1 MMSERDYA
9 PLSAACVR
17 SLSDKVYE
25 KRKLAA
31 VEIEKMVKEFAS
43 RNNTVQIKKL
53 LRVLGQ
59 EFATSQNSHLRKG
72 GLIGLAAIA
81 VGLGKD
87 TGQYTEELI
96 RPILACFCDPDLHV
110 RYNACESLYNVVKIA
125 RSAAL
130 PLFTDIFGALSKLA
144 CDPEQNV
151 KNATELLDRLM
162 KDIVTESGMF
172 DLVGFMPILRERIYT
187 KNPFGRQFMISWV
200 SVLDAVPDMDFV
212 IVLSEILDGLFI
224 ILEDPTPEIKK
235 STDTV
240 LGEFL
245 RSIKA
250 NPSKV
255 DFPGMINIL
264 INHAQSSDEL
274 LQLTAITWIREF
286 VQLSGTSM
294 LPYASGILSAIL
306 PCLAYDGDNRRNI
319 KETAANVNQCLIN
332 LITKDSLIANNMLD
346 SNETTAGKN
355 EERIKKNAEVEV
367 SENKNNEKIPDGDKA
382 VEDKK
387 VSECLDLS
395 KIVQVLTKH
404 LKQTSVPTKVAVL
417 KWIRHLFINIP
428 SKMYNHMDD
437 LFPVLMRT
445 LEDNSDEVVQQNLVV
460 LAEIINPKSAQSLDK
475 EAKNQLIT
483 SSRSVG
489 NKYFTNFIVNLLRLF
504 STDRHLL
511 EDRGAFIIRELCVLL
526 SAEDIY
532 KILAEILLEE
542 QNLRF
547 AGIMIQTLNVIL
559 LTSSELFEL
568 RNKLKDL
575 KNEESRKLFVCLYE
589 SWCHNPVAT
598 VALCL
603 LGQNYSHACDLVKS
617 FANIE
622 VTVEFLTEVDKLIQL
637 IESPI
642 FTYLRLELLE
652 RERNEALV
660 RTLYGLLMILPQS
673 DAFTTLHRRLAAIP
687 PVNSSIFS
695 NKSHSSLEKT
705 NKTTTNEEEIDFSRL
720 LRHFE
725 KVQEKHK
732 EQKNRQRL
740 NMLVNRDSIMNQG
753 FDAT

>member
-1 MMSERDYA
+1 MTSERDYA
-9 PLSAACVR
+9 PLSSACVR
-17 SLSDKVYE
+17 SLTDKLYE
-25 KRKLAA
+25 KRRAA
-31 VEIEKMVKEFAS
+31 AMEIEKMVKEFAG
-43 RNNTVQIKKL
+43 RNDVVQIKRL
-53 LRVLGQ
+53 LKVLGQ
-59 EFATSQNSHLRKG
+59 DYTTSQNSHARKG

-96 RPILACFCDPDLHV
+96 RPILACFSDADVHV
-110 RYNACESLYNVVKIA
+110 RYSACESLYNVVKIA
-125 RSAAL
+125 RSAVL

-172 DLVGFMPILRERIYT
+172 DLVGFMPVLRERIYT
-187 KNPFGRQFMISWV
+187 KSPFGRQFMISWV

-212 IVLSEILDGLFI
+212 VILPEILDGLFR

-235 STDTV
+235 ITDTV

-245 RSIKA
+245 RSIKS
-250 NPSKV
+250 NPSRV
-255 DFPGMINIL
+255 DFPGMINNL
-264 INHAQSSDEL
+264 ITHAQSSDEL
-274 LQLTAITWIREF
+274 LQLTAITWMREF
-286 VQLSGTSM
+286 VQLSGPSM

-306 PCLAYDGDNRRNI
+306 PCFTYDSDNRRNI
-319 KETAANVNQCLIN
+319 KDTATQVNSSLMK
-332 LITKDSLIANNMLD
+332 LITMEESSIKQTSNTKNVIVKDD
-346 SNETTAGKN
+346 
-355 EERIKKNAEVEV
+355 
-367 SENKNNEKIPDGDKA
+367 DGKA
-382 VEDKK
+382 VDDQVEAPT
-387 VSECLDLS
+387 LDLTS
-395 KIVQVLTKH
+395 VVEVLTKH
-404 LKQTSVPTKVAVL
+404 LKQTSVQTKVAVL
-417 KWIRHLFINIP
+417 KWIHRLFINIP
-428 SKMYNHMDD
+428 NEMYDHIED

-445 LEDNSDEVVQQNLVV
+445 LGDTSDEVVQQNLVV
-460 LAEIINPKSAQSLDK
+460 IAEIIGPKSATIEQELPREKQS
-475 EAKNQLIT
+475 I
-483 SSRSVG
+483 SSSSPVR
-489 NKYFTNFIVNLLRLF
+489 NKYFTKFIVNLLRLF

-511 EDRGAFIIRELCVLL
+511 EERGAFIIRELCVLL

-532 KILAEILLEE
+532 TILAEILLEE

-547 AGIMIQTLNVIL
+547 ACIMIQTLNVIL

-575 KNEESRKLFVCLYE
+575 KSEESRKLFVCLYE

-603 LGQNYSHACDLVKS
+603 LGQKYAHACDLVRS

-622 VTVEFLTEVDKLIQL
+622 VTVEFLTEIDKLVQL

-673 DAFTTLHRRLAAIP
+673 EAFATLHRRLAAIP
-687 PVNSSIFS
+687 PASSTIVSSKDDKKVIKINQNTSNNSD
-695 NKSHSSLEKT
+695 
-705 NKTTTNEEEIDFSRL
+705 IDFSRL
-720 LRHFE
+720 LHHFE
-725 KVQEKHK
+725 MVQENHK
-732 EQKNRQRL
+732 EQKHRHRL
-740 NMLVNRDSIMNQG
+740 SMLVERDSITNQG

>member
-1 MMSERDYA
+1 MISERDYA

-17 SLSDKVYE
+17 SLNDK
-25 KRKLAA
+25 R
-31 VEIEKMVKEFAS
+31 
-43 RNNTVQIKKL
+43 L
-53 LRVLGQ
+53 LKVLGQ
-59 EFATSQNSHLRKG
+59 DFATSQNSHTRKG

-96 RPILACFCDPDLHV
+96 RPILACFSDPDIHV
-110 RYNACESLYNVVKIA
+110 RYYACESLYNVVKIA
-125 RSAAL
+125 RSAVL

-172 DLVGFMPILRERIYT
+172 DLVGFMPILRERIYI
-187 KNPFGRQFMISWV
+187 KSPFGRQFMISWV

-212 IVLSEILDGLFI
+212 IILPEILDGLFI

-235 STDTV
+235 ITDTV

-250 NPSKV
+250 NPSRV
-255 DFPGMINIL
+255 DFQGMINIL
-264 INHAQSSDEL
+264 IVHAQSADEL
-274 LQLTAITWIREF
+274 LQLTAIAWMREF
-286 VQLSGTSM
+286 VQLSGSLM

-306 PCLAYDGDNRRNI
+306 PCLAYDSDNRKNI
-319 KETAANVNQCLIN
+319 KETAAKVNSALME
-332 LITKDSLIANNMLD
+332 LITTEDLVITCDPDDKKAN
-346 SNETTAGKN
+346 
-355 EERIKKNAEVEV
+355 KK
-367 SENKNNEKIPDGDKA
+367 
-382 VEDKK
+382 EDKPEDDK
-387 VSECLDLS
+387 KPEGLNLT
-395 KIVQVLTKH
+395 KIVEVLTKH
-404 LKQTSVPTKVAVL
+404 LKQTSVQTKIATL
-417 KWIRHLFINIP
+417 KWIYHLFIHIP
-428 SKMYNHMDD
+428 NKMYNHIDD

-445 LEDNSDEVVQQNLVV
+445 LGDNSDEVVQQNLVV
-460 LAEIINPKSAQSLDK
+460 IAEIISPQSTEDKDKSETTKISP
-475 EAKNQLIT
+475 
-483 SSRSVG
+483 
-489 NKYFTNFIVNLLRLF
+489 KYFTKFIVNLLRLF

-511 EDRGAFIIRELCVLL
+511 EDKGAFIIRELCVLL
-526 SAEDIY
+526 SAEEIY
-532 KILAEILLEE
+532 KILAKILLEE

-575 KNEESRKLFVCLYE
+575 KNEVWKNIYLFWSLITIVIVVLESRKLFVCLYE

-598 VALCL
+598 MALCL
-603 LGQNYSHACDLVKS
+603 LGQNYAHACDLVKS

-622 VTVEFLTEVDKLIQL
+622 VTVEFLTEIDKLVQL

-652 RERNEALV
+652 PERNESLV

-673 DAFTTLHRRLAAIP
+673 EAFATLQRRLTAIP
-687 PVNSSIFS
+687 PASSVIVAGKAGDPS
-695 NKSHSSLEKT
+695 N
-705 NKTTTNEEEIDFSRL
+705 NKQTDGIDFARL
-720 LRHFE
+720 LKHFE
-725 KVQEKHK
+725 SVQEKHK
-732 EQKNRQRL
+732 DQKHRQRL
-740 NMLVNRDSIMNQG
+740 NMFVDRDSTPTSHS
-753 FDAT
+753 DT